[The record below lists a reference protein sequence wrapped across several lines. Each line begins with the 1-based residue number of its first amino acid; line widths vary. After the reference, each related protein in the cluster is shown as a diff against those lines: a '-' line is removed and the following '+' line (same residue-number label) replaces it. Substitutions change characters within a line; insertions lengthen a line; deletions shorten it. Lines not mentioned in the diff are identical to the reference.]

1 MDGPENP
8 LLESILFVLFI
19 VLACAVPLILAWAIL
34 TAKRKAKSKT
44 AKK

>member
-1 MDGPENP
+1 MNGPEDP
-8 LLESILFVLFI
+8 MLEMILFVFFI

-34 TAKRKAKSKT
+34 TAKRKAKNKA